1 MGQTVIL
8 SSHAITRTAQR
19 NIKNCDIEYVLENGQ
34 RIFNGGA
41 LHVFLG
47 KKDIPEG
54 DNKRNRAHQLV
65 GTTVLM
71 NPTSGEIITVYRN
84 RKGLK
89 AIRKKANY
97 CIPTA
102 R

>member
-1 MGQTVIL
+1 MGQRVIL

-34 RIFNGGA
+34 SIYNGGA
-41 LHVFLG
+41 LHIFLR
-47 KKDIPEG
+47 KKDIPEE

-71 NPTSGEIITVYRN
+71 NPKSGEIITDIEIK
-84 RKGLK
+84 KG
-89 AIRKKANY
+89 
-97 CIPTA
+97 
-102 R
+102 